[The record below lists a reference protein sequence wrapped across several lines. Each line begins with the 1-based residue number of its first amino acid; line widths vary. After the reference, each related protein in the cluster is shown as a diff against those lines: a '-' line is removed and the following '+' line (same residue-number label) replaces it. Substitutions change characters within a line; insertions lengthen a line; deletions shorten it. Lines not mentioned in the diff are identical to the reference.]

1 MQVVVYYWQLNLVPR
16 SCYLKNFRICFYN
29 KIIMPNL
36 LPNLRSLLNILNLLL
51 SVVSIHLFSL
61 HLIVM
66 SHLGNSS
73 NQALFLN
80 DSTRTEKSSH
90 KTSLKSAFLNFI
102 EELQF
107 FFMGYVNQA
116 AQITTTTKTI

>member
-1 MQVVVYYWQLNLVPR
+1 
-16 SCYLKNFRICFYN
+16 
-29 KIIMPNL
+29 MPNL